1 MRPTS
6 ADRLPTDPAHTEALQ
21 RLTVVVITH
30 HSAHCIAALAQS
42 LAAFPHIIVADN
54 ASGDDTAAQV
64 AQGLPQAQWLALNRN
79 LGFGA
84 ANNQALDRVQTPYAL
99 LINPDC
105 LISPQAA
112 ARLVATA
119 DADPQ
124 AVIVAPQLLD
134 NQGHPQLNYG
144 WPRGHWAPKGPGAE
158 GLTCVGH
165 ACAAAWL
172 LRCDEQRWRFDTDF
186 FLYYEDEDLCLRVFN
201 AGQSVLI
208 DPAAVA
214 THANRGSVKGGSVTQ
229 AEWGRGYHHSRSK
242 ILFMRK
248 HRGSSVATRTRRKA
262 LWLGGLEL
270 ALRLLTLQPRLIARS
285 AGRWAGMW
293 SARG

>member
-1 MRPTS
+1 MP
-6 ADRLPTDPAHTEALQ
+6 ADSTVAAALE
-21 RLTVVVITH
+21 RLTVVMVTH
-30 HSAHCIAALAQS
+30 HSAHCIPALAQS
-42 LAAFPHIIVADN
+42 LATFPHLIVVDN
-54 ASGDDTAAQV
+54 ASHDDTAAQV
-64 AQGLPQAQWLALNRN
+64 QQLMPRALWLGLPHN

-105 LISPQAA
+105 LISPEAA

-119 DADPQ
+119 EVHPQ

-134 NQGHPQLNYG
+134 SQGQPQLNYG
-144 WPRGHWAPKGPGAE
+144 WPRGQWAARGPGAE
-158 GLTCVGH
+158 GITSVGH

-172 LRCDEQRWRFDTDF
+172 LRCDQQHWRFDTDF
-186 FLYYEDEDLCLRVFN
+186 FLYYEDEDLCLRIFN
-201 AGQSVLI
+201 AHQGVLI
-208 DPAAVA
+208 DPAAAA
-214 THANRGSVKGGSVTQ
+214 THANRGSVKGGSVVK

-248 HRGSSVATRTRRKA
+248 HRGAAAASRTRHKA

-270 ALRLLTLQPRLIARS
+270 AVRLLTLQPRLIARS